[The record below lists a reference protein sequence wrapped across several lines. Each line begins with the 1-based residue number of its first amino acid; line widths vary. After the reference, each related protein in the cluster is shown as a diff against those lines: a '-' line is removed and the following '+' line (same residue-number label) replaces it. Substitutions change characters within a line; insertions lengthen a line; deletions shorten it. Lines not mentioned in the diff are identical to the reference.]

1 MNSFIMASIG
11 IIVVLYIIL
20 AVAIHYVTRSNEKG
34 LAIFKLFIYFLMS
47 VLTLSNHQEN
57 TVLNVFVLLS
67 SILEAQSN
75 IRMLFAKDKSNHL

>member
-1 MNSFIMASIG
+1 MASIG

-20 AVAIHYVTRSNEKG
+20 AVAIHYVTRSSEKG

-47 VLTLSNHQEN
+47 VLTLDKMLSNHQEN